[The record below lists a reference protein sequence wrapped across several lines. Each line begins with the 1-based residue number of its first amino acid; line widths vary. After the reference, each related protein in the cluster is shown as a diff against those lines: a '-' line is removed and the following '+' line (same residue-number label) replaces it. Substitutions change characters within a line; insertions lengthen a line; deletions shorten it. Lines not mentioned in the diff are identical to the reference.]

1 MLDEIRSW
9 FLKINNTDNP
19 LVKLIQNRREKNTNY
34 QYQEWDRGY
43 NYRCKDIKRKI
54 REYYKQL

>member
-19 LVKLIQNRREKNTNY
+19 LVKLIQNRREKNTITNVKN
-34 QYQEWDRGY
+34 ETG
-43 NYRCKDIKRKI
+43 DITI
-54 REYYKQL
+54 DV